1 MPKDKGPELKKFM
14 GKRLLI
20 KLNGNRSVCGRLSGF
35 DVFMNLT
42 LEEAE
47 EVVSSAE
54 SHPIGMIVL
63 RGSSVIDMAVIDQA

>member
-14 GKRLLI
+14 NKRI
-20 KLNGNRSVCGRLSGF
+20 TVKLNGSRTVLGRLTGF

-47 EVVSSAE
+47 ESVSATE
-54 SHPIGMIVL
+54 TRPIGIIVI
-63 RGSSVIDMAVIDQA
+63 RGSSVVELGTLETV

>member
-14 GKRLLI
+14 GKRMQI
-20 KLNGNRSVCGRLSGF
+20 KLNGNRTVLGRLTGF

-47 EVVSSAE
+47 ESVSATE
-54 SHPIGMIVL
+54 TRAVGIIVI
-63 RGSSVIDMAVIDQA
+63 RGSSVVEMGVLDAI